1 LNSKNLKF
9 DDKGILITTD
19 ETLLFL
25 AEKLCRKKGISSIV
39 RSMEVT
45 PPNNIYLNLM
55 GGYSKVFEIMNNLIY
70 EDSIYCMTIQELLN
84 C

>member
-55 GGYSKVFEIMNNLIY
+55 NNLIY